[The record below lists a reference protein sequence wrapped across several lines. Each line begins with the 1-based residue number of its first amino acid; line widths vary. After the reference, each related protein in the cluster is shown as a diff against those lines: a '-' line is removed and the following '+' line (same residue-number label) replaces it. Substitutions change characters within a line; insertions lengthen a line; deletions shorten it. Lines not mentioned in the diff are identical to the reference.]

1 VIHQNGNEQREFWKT
16 RAEHYDQLE
25 WATKS
30 GYLRAFLDL
39 GRFQPDDEVLDVGT
53 GTGIVTLNIAPYV
66 ERVVGIDISPDM
78 MKHALDRKTSDNVD
92 FRLQDVRD
100 LRFADNSF
108 TKVTA
113 RMVLHHIIHDI
124 EKAIAECYR
133 VLKPGGQ
140 MLISE
145 GVPPDI
151 RIKDWYT
158 EMFKLKEERRTFM
171 EDDLVALMTQ
181 AGFADIETEIYI
193 SKRCSINNWLTNSGL
208 PQTTQDKIMQMHF
221 VMPACGKEAYR
232 MVETEDDCLIDMKF
246 VTLVGRKS

>member
-1 VIHQNGNEQREFWKT
+1 MSHQNGTEQKEFWKT
-16 RAEHYDQLE
+16 RSEHYDQLE

-30 GYLRAFLDL
+30 GYLRAFLDS
-39 GRFQPDDEVLDVGT
+39 GRFQPYDEVLDVGT
-53 GTGIVTLNIAPYV
+53 GTGIVALNIAPHV

-78 MKHALDRKTSDNVD
+78 MKHALGREAGVNAEFV
-92 FRLQDVRD
+92 LQDVRD
-100 LRFADNSF
+100 LKFADSSF

-113 RMVLHHIIHDI
+113 RMVFHHIIRDI
-124 EKAIAECYR
+124 EKAMIECYR
-133 VLKPGGQ
+133 ILKPAGQ

-171 EDDLVALMTQ
+171 EDDLVALMVQ
-181 AGFADIETEIYI
+181 AGFVDVETEIYI
-193 SKRCSINNWLTNSGL
+193 SKRCSIKNWLTNSGL
-208 PQTTQDKIMQMHF
+208 PQGTQDKIMHMHF
-221 VMPACGKEAYR
+221 DMPAYGKDAYN

-246 VTLVGRKS
+246 VTVIGRKA